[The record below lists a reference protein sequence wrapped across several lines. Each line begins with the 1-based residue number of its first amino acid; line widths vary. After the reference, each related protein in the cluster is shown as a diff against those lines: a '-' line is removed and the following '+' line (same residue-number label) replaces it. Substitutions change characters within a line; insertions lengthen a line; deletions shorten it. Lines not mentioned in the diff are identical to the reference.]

1 MMKSGSYPFFEV
13 FSPPIRCISRGRNSR
28 VSSLTWKR
36 STSAIHPLHLSQSSG
51 MDEGSLEIQPNSV
64 CEARPSSS
72 SKRVRSGH
80 GKISAAFKIDP
91 TLEQPDEECNS
102 HAWTA
107 NQVLLAFFLFS
118 VIFILSR
125 TSTDRAS
132 KANETENGMWHAKV
146 VRLVW

>member
-1 MMKSGSYPFFEV
+1 MIKSGSYPSFEV
-13 FSPPIRCISRGRNSR
+13 FSPPIRCISRGRNTR

-36 STSAIHPLHLSQSSG
+36 STSAIHPLNLSQSSG
-51 MDEGSLEIQPNSV
+51 MDEGSLEIQHNSV
-64 CEARPSSS
+64 HEAKPCPS

-80 GKISAAFKIDP
+80 DKISAAFKIGP

-107 NQVLLAFFLFS
+107 NQVVLIFSFS
-118 VIFILSR
+118 VIFLLSR

-132 KANETENGMWHAKV
+132 NTN
-146 VRLVW
+146 